1 MSDDLKNN
9 TKSKSHKGIALHL
22 ILILMFIFLT
32 GCGKKTVQEETQQEL
47 NADQIYIYYVNHE
60 KTDMVQAV
68 YTLNSENDLDS
79 NVDELISHLTTMETT
94 TECQSPIPDNFIYL
108 DNPIENVGGRIEV
121 AFNVIYENISPE
133 ALLFFKGCVSKTL
146 LQLEGVSKVSISMT
160 DIASQDPETAT
171 VNETFDEDSFIMS
184 FGDTIGNK
192 QKGTIVLYFANESG
206 DSLKEY
212 RKSVEI
218 SNTASLGRTVVESLI
233 EGPHRE
239 GYQATISEGTTIQN
253 IAAKDGIYYVD
264 LSEEFYNTDNP
275 LKNDII
281 VYSIVNSLVELPT
294 ISKVQFLKNGEK
306 IQFYRETL
314 PFDGLFERNLD
325 IIEQEGQQNN

>member
-1 MSDDLKNN
+1 MDLIKKIFNR
-9 TKSKSHKGIALHL
+9 IICVMFLAAL
-22 ILILMFIFLT
+22 ILIT
-32 GCGKKTVQEETQQEL
+32 GCGKDVEQPEVPVEL
-47 NADQIYIYYVNHE
+47 TSNQIYIYYVNQE

-68 YTLNSENDLDS
+68 YSLNVDNDLEQ
-79 NVDELISHLTTMETT
+79 NVDELIAHLKNMEATS
-94 TECQSPIPDNFIYL
+94 ECQSPIPDNFTYM

-121 AFNVIYENISPE
+121 SFSVIYDNISAE
-133 ALLFFKGCVSKTL
+133 TLLFFKGCVSKTL
-146 LQLEGVSKVSISMT
+146 LQLDGVNMVSISMT
-160 DIASQDPETAT
+160 DLANVDPETAT
-171 VNETFDEDSFIMS
+171 TSETFDEDSFTMS

-192 QKGTIVLYFANESG
+192 QQGNIVLYFANESG
-206 DSLKEY
+206 DALKEY

-218 SNTASLGRTVVESLI
+218 SNTASLGRLVVESLI
-233 EGPHRE
+233 EGPKRE
-239 GYQATISEGTTIQN
+239 GYRAIQN

-306 IQFYRETL
+306 VQFYRETL

-325 IIEQEGQQNN
+325 IIEQEDE

>member
-1 MSDDLKNN
+1 MLSV
-9 TKSKSHKGIALHL
+9 T
-22 ILILMFIFLT
+22 LMLMT
-32 GCGKKTVQEETQQEL
+32 GCGEKEDIDVPVEL
-47 NADQIYIYYVNHE
+47 TSNQIYIYYVNRD

-68 YTLNSENDLDS
+68 YSLNVDNDLEQ
-79 NVDELISHLTTMETT
+79 NVDELIAHLKNMEATS
-94 TECQSPIPDNFIYL
+94 ECQSPIPDNFTYL

-121 AFNVIYENISPE
+121 SFSVIYDNISAE
-133 ALLFFKGCVSKTL
+133 TLLFFKGCVSKTL
-146 LQLEGVSKVSISMT
+146 LQLEGVNKVTIVMT
-160 DIASQDPETAT
+160 DLANVDPETAT
-171 VNETFDEDSFIMS
+171 TSETFDDDSFTMS

-192 QKGTIVLYFANESG
+192 QKGNIVLYFANESG
-206 DSLKEY
+206 DALKEY

-218 SNTASLGRTVVESLI
+218 SNTASLGRLVVESLI
-233 EGPHRE
+233 EGPKRE

-306 IQFYRETL
+306 VQFYRETL

-325 IIEQEGQQNN
+325 IIEQEGE

>member
-1 MSDDLKNN
+1 MMLCRNKI
-9 TKSKSHKGIALHL
+9 TKRIISLVCIMALML
-22 ILILMFIFLT
+22 LAA
-32 GCGKKTVQEETQQEL
+32 CGGNAEEQAVPEEL
-47 NADQIYIYYVNHE
+47 SPNQIYIYYVNQE

-68 YTLNSENDLDS
+68 YSLNTDNSLEQ
-79 NVDELISHLTTMETT
+79 NVDELLTHLKDMEATA
-94 TECQSPIPDNFIYL
+94 ECQSPIPEDFTYL
-108 DNPIENVGGRIEV
+108 DAPIENVGGRIEV
-121 AFNVIYENISPE
+121 SFSVIYDNISSE
-133 ALLFFKGCVSKTL
+133 SLLFFKGCVSKTL
-146 LQLEGVSKVSISMT
+146 LQLEGVNMVTIFMT
-160 DIASQDPETAT
+160 DLANSDPETAT
-171 VNETFDEDSFIMS
+171 VSETFDEDSFTMS

-192 QKGTIVLYFANESG
+192 QKGNIVLYFANESG
-206 DSLKEY
+206 DALKEY

-233 EGPHRE
+233 EGPKRE

-281 VYSIVNSLVELPT
+281 VYSIVNSLVELPA

-306 IQFYRETL
+306 VQFYRETL

-325 IIEQEGQQNN
+325 IIEQEDN